1 MENCLFMYGELS
13 VYVWRIVCLC
23 MENCLLLMDFIYVL
37 HYNSTY
43 INFKEIIMANELVK
57 YHTELNTIPLRKFTP
72 VEMNLFFSI
81 VSRMREKGNKKV
93 TFSFDQLKDLSNYKA
108 TANNRFIDDLETTY
122 DKLMD
127 LRFGSRSADGLQ
139 RERFVMFNEFKID
152 GHSDEPYAE
161 IQIHDK
167 ALPLLNGLD
176 EWVRYSL
183 QQFTELQ
190 SSYSKT
196 MFRLLKQFR
205 TTGYAYFSKEDF
217 FELLDI
223 PKSYQKNLGE
233 VDRTILKPIK
243 EELTPLFR
251 GLTIK
256 KKYGRGRGT
265 PVIGYQFSFKAE
277 AKNADDFSKGSQ
289 EDLRKKMFNIEHNG
303 ELSQE
308 EKWVAKD
315 KVLGLKLGPH
325 EADFHKQIEKETLSD
340 EQKSDLLE
348 KLQHGFLS

>member
-1 MENCLFMYGELS
+1 
-13 VYVWRIVCLC
+13 
-23 MENCLLLMDFIYVL
+23 
-37 HYNSTY
+37 
-43 INFKEIIMANELVK
+43 MANELVK
-57 YHTELNTIPLRKFTP
+57 YHTELNTIPLRKFSP

-81 VSRMREKGNKKV
+81 VSRMRDKGEQTV
-93 TFSFDQLKDLSNYKA
+93 RFSFDQLKDLSDYKA
-108 TANNRFIDDLETTY
+108 TANSRFIDDIYSTY
-122 DKLMD
+122 EKILS
-127 LRFGSRSADGLQ
+127 LRFGNRSANGLN
-139 RERFVMFNEFKID
+139 RSMFVMFTQFEIVGD
-152 GHSDEPYAE
+152 TDEPYVDIKLFE
-161 IQIHDK
+161 K
-167 ALPLLNGLD
+167 AIPLLNGLD

-183 QQFTELQ
+183 KQFNELQ

-196 MFRLLKQFR
+196 MFRFLKQFR

-223 PKSYQKNLGE
+223 PKSYWNKPANI
-233 VDRTILKPIK
+233 DSRILKPIK

-256 KKYGRGRGT
+256 KKHGKGRGK

-289 EDLRKKMFNIEHNG
+289 EELRKKIFNIEHNG

-315 KVLGLKLGPH
+315 KVLGLKIGTH
-325 EADFHKQIEKETLSD
+325 EADYYSQQQKESDKIEEEKLR
-340 EQKSDLLE
+340 KDLLKE
-348 KLQHGFLS
+348 LQNGFK

>member
-1 MENCLFMYGELS
+1 
-13 VYVWRIVCLC
+13 
-23 MENCLLLMDFIYVL
+23 
-37 HYNSTY
+37 
-43 INFKEIIMANELVK
+43 MANELVK
-57 YHTELNTIPLRKFTP
+57 YHHELNTIPLRKFTP

-81 VSRMREKGNKKV
+81 VSRMREKGTQTV
-93 TFSFDQLKDLSNYKA
+93 RFSFDQLKDLSNYKA
-108 TANNRFIDDLETTY
+108 TANVRFIDDLTETY
-122 DKLMD
+122 EKILS
-127 LRFGSRSADGLQ
+127 LRFGKRSKSGLSV
-139 RERFVMFNEFKID
+139 EMFVMFTEFKID
-152 GHSDEPYAE
+152 GDADEPYVDIRIYE
-161 IQIHDK
+161 K
-167 ALPLLNGLD
+167 ALPLLNDLD

-217 FELLDI
+217 NELLDI
-223 PKSYQKNLGE
+223 PKSYRETHINE
-233 VDRTILKPIK
+233 RVLKPIK

-256 KKYGRGRGT
+256 KKYGKGRGK

-289 EDLRKKMFNIEHNG
+289 EELRKKMFNIEHNG

-308 EKWVAKD
+308 EKWIAKD
-315 KVLGLKLGPH
+315 KVLGLKLGTH
-325 EADFHKQIEKETLSD
+325 EADFKKQIEKETLSE

>member
-1 MENCLFMYGELS
+1 MSN
-13 VYVWRIVCLC
+13 
-23 MENCLLLMDFIYVL
+23 
-37 HYNSTY
+37 
-43 INFKEIIMANELVK
+43 EIIK

-81 VSRMREKGNKKV
+81 VSRMRDKGTQKIQF
-93 TFSFDQLKDLSNYKA
+93 TFDQLKDLSNYKA
-108 TANNRFIDDLETTY
+108 TANVRFIDDLETTY

-127 LRFGSRSADGLQ
+127 LRFGRRSADGLE
-139 RERFVMFNEFKID
+139 RERFVMFNEFQIKGKAD
-152 GHSDEPYAE
+152 VPYAE
-161 IQIHDK
+161 IQIHEK
-167 ALPLLNGLD
+167 ALPLLNNLD

-223 PKSYQKNLGE
+223 PKSYWNKPANI
-233 VDRTILKPIK
+233 DSRILKPIK

-256 KKYGRGRGT
+256 KKHGKGRGK

-277 AKNADDFSKGSQ
+277 AKNADDFSKG
-289 EDLRKKMFNIEHNG
+289 ERENLRIKMFNIEHNG

-315 KVLGLKLGPH
+315 KVLGLKIGTH
-325 EADFHKQIEKETLSD
+325 EADYYSQQQKESDKIEEEKLR
-340 EQKSDLLE
+340 KDLLKE
-348 KLQHGFLS
+348 LQNGFK

>member
-1 MENCLFMYGELS
+1 MSN
-13 VYVWRIVCLC
+13 
-23 MENCLLLMDFIYVL
+23 
-37 HYNSTY
+37 
-43 INFKEIIMANELVK
+43 EIIK

-81 VSRMREKGNKKV
+81 VSRMRDKGTQKIQF
-93 TFSFDQLKDLSNYKA
+93 TFDQLKDLSDYKA
-108 TANNRFIDDLETTY
+108 TANVRFIDDLETTY

-127 LRFGSRSADGLQ
+127 LRFGRRSADGLE
-139 RERFVMFNEFKID
+139 RERFVMFNEFQIKGKAD
-152 GHSDEPYAE
+152 VPYAE
-161 IQIHDK
+161 IQIHEK
-167 ALPLLNGLD
+167 ALPLLNNLD

-223 PKSYQKNLGE
+223 PKSYWNKPANI
-233 VDRTILKPIK
+233 DSRILKPIK

-256 KKYGRGRGT
+256 KKHGKGRGK
-265 PVIGYQFSFKAE
+265 PVIGYQFYFKAE
-277 AKNADDFSKGSQ
+277 AKNADDFSKG
-289 EDLRKKMFNIEHNG
+289 ERENLRIKMFNIEHNG

-315 KVLGLKLGPH
+315 KVLGLKIGTH
-325 EADFHKQIEKETLSD
+325 EADYYSQQQKESDKIEEEKLR
-340 EQKSDLLE
+340 KDLLKE
-348 KLQHGFLS
+348 LQNGFK